1 MDKTPDVNYSS
12 LKIKYNLSLEEISS
26 PLDVNYG
33 NLKVNY
39 NLIASY
45 AFVVPDAN
53 YSSLK
58 VKYNKQ
64 VYSYLSRKM

>member
-33 NLKVNY
+33 N
-39 NLIASY
+39 S
-45 AFVVPDAN
+45 
-53 YSSLK
+53 K
-58 VKYNKQ
+58 VKYNCIQNSK
-64 VYSYLSRKM
+64 SMHRM